1 MKDSK
6 NMQKQY
12 VVTLLVTLI
21 ALIIIVVYSFNSF
34 YSNTTKDTIALG
46 ESCLAQEVGQLN
58 AYLAKGKDVMQVT
71 AITVEYMMKEKMS
84 SDEILSFLENEAERY
99 KVSIDANFTG
109 IYGFINGKYLDG
121 IGWIPDEDYVPQ
133 ERVWYTDAVK
143 AGGKPTIIS
152 PYLDAQTNSIM
163 ISISQMLYDMKSVIS
178 LDIEMNE
185 IQKITENI
193 HLNNHGYGFVCDKNG
208 LVIAHSDINE
218 KGKNYIENEEMSKIL
233 ERVYDGR
240 RNNFEIDIAGEDF
253 TIFSDV
259 VMDDWYVV
267 MVVNNRE
274 LYDDLHHIFIRN
286 VAICFLIFV
295 AIVIFCTLSLRRVHK
310 YMREIEE
317 NRKKINNLNETI
329 MKILA
334 RTIDAKD
341 KYTKGHSVRVA
352 EYSREIAAKMGKNK
366 KEQKEIYN
374 VAMMHDIGKIGIPDS
389 IINKQGKLTD
399 EEYDL
404 IKLHTLT
411 GYHILKDMSEN
422 KMIAIG
428 AKFHHERYDGKGY
441 PNGLKGE
448 NIPLIARIIG
458 VADAYDA
465 MASSR
470 SYRSALPQDTVRS
483 EIEKGKG
490 TQFDPYIA
498 DIILE
503 MIDDDKEYNMKQ
515 SSELNKTILVV
526 DDDPITISLVKN
538 IFKSE
543 PMYTLIDAEKGEDA
557 LKIIDENKI
566 DLIFLNIEM
575 PDISGFEILK
585 IVKGKYDIPVVF
597 LTGHK
602 NVEIIQEVTELD
614 VEDYLTKPFLPAALL
629 EIANSVLDD

>member
-1 MKDSK
+1 VNDLK

-12 VVTLLVTLI
+12 VITLLVTLI
-21 ALIIIVVYSFNSF
+21 ALIIIIVYSFNSF
-34 YSNTTKDTIALG
+34 YSNIKKDTIALG
-46 ESCLAQEVGQLN
+46 ESCLAQEVEQLN
-58 AYLAKGKDVMQVT
+58 AYLDKGKDILQIT
-71 AITVEYMMKEKMS
+71 AITVEYMIKEKAS
-84 SDEILSFLENEAERY
+84 SKEILDFLTNEAERY
-99 KVSIDANFTG
+99 KLNIDPNFTG
-109 IYGFINGKYLDG
+109 IYGFINGEYLDG
-121 IGWIPDEDYVPQ
+121 IGWVPDEDYVPQ

-143 AGGKPTIIS
+143 AVGRPTIIS

-163 ISISQMLYDMKSVIS
+163 ISISQLLYDKKSVVS

-185 IQKITENI
+185 IQNITQNI
-193 HLNNHGYGFVCDKNG
+193 HLNNYGYGFVCDKSG
-208 LVIAHSDINE
+208 LVVAHSDINE
-218 KGKNYIENEEMSKIL
+218 KGKNYIENKEMSEIL
-233 ERVYDGR
+233 KKVYQEQD
-240 RNNFEIDIAGEDF
+240 NNFEIDINDENF
-253 TIFSDV
+253 TIFSDT
-259 VMDDWYVV
+259 VMNDWYVV

-274 LYDDLHHIFIRN
+274 LYNDLRYLFIRN
-286 VAICFLIFV
+286 VIICTIIFV
-295 AIVIFCTLSLRRVHK
+295 AIVIFCTLSLRRVCG
-310 YMREIEE
+310 YMAEIEA
-317 NRKKINNLNETI
+317 NREKINNLNETI

-352 EYSREIAAKMGKNK
+352 EYSSQIAAKMGKSK

-374 VAMMHDIGKIGIPDS
+374 VAMMHDVGKIGIPDS
-389 IINKQGKLTD
+389 IINKTGKLTD

-411 GYHILKDMSEN
+411 GYHILKDISEN

-448 NIPLIARIIG
+448 DIPLIARIIG

-470 SYRSALPQDTVRS
+470 SYRKALPQDVVRS
-483 EIEKGKG
+483 EIENGKGK
-490 TQFDPYIA
+490 QFDPQIA

-503 MIDDDKEYNMKQ
+503 MIDDDKDYNMKQ
-515 SSELNKTILVV
+515 SADLNKTILVV
-526 DDDPITISLVKN
+526 DDDPITVNIVKN

-543 PMYTLIDAEKGEDA
+543 PMYILIDAQKGQDA
-557 LKIIDENKI
+557 LRIIDENNI
-566 DLIFLNIEM
+566 DLIFLNVEM

-585 IVKGKYDIPVVF
+585 IIKGKYDIPVVF

-602 NVEIIQEVTELD
+602 NLDMMREAAELD

-629 EIANSVLDD
+629 EIANSVLND